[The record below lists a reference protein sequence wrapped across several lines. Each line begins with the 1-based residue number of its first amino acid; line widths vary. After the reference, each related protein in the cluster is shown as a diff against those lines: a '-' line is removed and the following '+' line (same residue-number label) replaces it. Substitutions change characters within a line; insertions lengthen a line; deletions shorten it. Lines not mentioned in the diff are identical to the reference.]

1 MGHAEYSDAA
11 YGQSIMQIASLDQA
25 DGGAVI
31 AREICNFTAQWS
43 CLRKIVFR
51 KDGEIC

>member
-1 MGHAEYSDAA
+1 MAQAEYCDAA
-11 YGQSIMQIASLDQA
+11 DAQSIVQITGWGQA

>member
-1 MGHAEYSDAA
+1 MAQGEYCDAA
-11 YGQSIMQIASLDQA
+11 CAQSIVQIAGLGQA
-25 DGGAVI
+25 DGGAGI

-51 KDGEIC
+51 KDGLIC

>member
-1 MGHAEYSDAA
+1 MAQVEYCDAA
-11 YGQSIMQIASLDQA
+11 YAQSIVQIAGWGQA
-25 DGGAVI
+25 DGGALI